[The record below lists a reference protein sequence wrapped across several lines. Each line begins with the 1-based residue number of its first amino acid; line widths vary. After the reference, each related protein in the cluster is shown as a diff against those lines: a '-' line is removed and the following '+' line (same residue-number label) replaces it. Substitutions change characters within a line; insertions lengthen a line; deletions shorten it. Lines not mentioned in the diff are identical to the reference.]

1 MLRRRRDA
9 KAEAAREAEGREETT
24 QAGRQRRNSAGGL
37 HGRIEPGLME
47 RIHSLYLHIPF
58 CTWVCKY
65 CDFNTYAVLEGLV
78 PAYVDALIAEIR
90 AAAGRHSVGRLDTI
104 FFGGGTPS
112 LLSGEQV
119 GRVLAA
125 VRSEMGIAR
134 GAEV

>member
-65 CDFNTYAVLEGLV
+65 CDFNAYAVLEGLI
-78 PAYVDALIAEIR
+78 PPYVDALAREIELAGAELP
-90 AAAGRHSVGRLDTI
+90 VGPLKTVFI
-104 FFGGGTPS
+104 GGGTPS
-112 LLSGEQV
+112 LLSAPPLE
-119 GRVLAA
+119 RI
-125 VRSEMGIAR
+125 M
-134 GAEV
+134 

>member
-47 RIHSLYLHIPF
+47 RIDSLYLHVPF

-65 CDFNTYAVLEGLV
+65 CDFNAYAVLEGLI
-78 PAYVDALIAEIR
+78 PAYVEALSHEIDIAGTELPI
-90 AAAGRHSVGRLDTI
+90 GPLDTVFI
-104 FFGGGTPS
+104 GGGTPS
-112 LLSGEQV
+112 LLTADQV
-119 GRVLAA
+119 LRVMERVRAIGLAPA
-125 VRSEMGIAR
+125 A
-134 GAEV
+134 